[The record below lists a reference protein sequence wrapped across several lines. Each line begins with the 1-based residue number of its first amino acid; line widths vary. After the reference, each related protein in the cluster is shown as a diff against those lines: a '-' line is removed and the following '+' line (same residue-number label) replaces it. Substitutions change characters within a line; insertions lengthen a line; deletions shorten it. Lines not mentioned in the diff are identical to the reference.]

1 MVLVPF
7 YKSGF
12 RGKRKK
18 KVKTVVVVAR
28 GKKRSTSKKVHYTK
42 KGQPYII
49 DPKTGRAKF
58 IPK

>member
-18 KVKTVVVVAR
+18 KVKTVVVVR
-28 GKKRSTSKKVHYTK
+28 GKKRSASKKVHYTK

-49 DPKTGRAKF
+49 DPTGRAKF
-58 IPK
+58 IPKK